1 VTLVGDGRGGAP
13 VDHEAAP
20 EGPSAFWEALI
31 SRVQHGD
38 REAEA
43 DVARLFHHRVLML
56 ASVRL
61 HGSDAAQDV
70 AQDTILA
77 VLRALRTGAIREPYN
92 LPGYVLGT
100 ARNLVNNHHRKQ
112 SGNRELQVDPPV
124 EPGAGPE
131 VLAAADGERRRLVRD
146 ALKQLNWL
154 DRKIL
159 VLTLVEGMHPR
170 EIAPVVGLKPE
181 VVRTRKARAVKA
193 VSEAIQNVT
202 RTPRPDHVDT
212 RGSRT

>member
-1 VTLVGDGRGGAP
+1 MTLVGDDRGGAP
-13 VDHEAAP
+13 ADHEETP
-20 EGPSAFWEALI
+20 EGSCAFWKSLI
-31 SRVQHGD
+31 SRVQQGD
-38 REAEA
+38 RDSEA
-43 DVARLFHHRVLML
+43 DIARLFHRRVLML

-100 ARNLVNNHHRKQ
+100 ARNLVNNHHRKL
-112 SGNRELQVDPPV
+112 SGSREVHIDPPV
-124 EPGAGPE
+124 EPGAE
-131 VLAAADGERRRLVRD
+131 SQALAAVDGERRALVRD

-181 VVRTRKARAVKA
+181 VVRTRKARAVRA

-202 RTPRPDHVDT
+202 RTRRPDHVDT
-212 RGSRT
+212 RGPRT